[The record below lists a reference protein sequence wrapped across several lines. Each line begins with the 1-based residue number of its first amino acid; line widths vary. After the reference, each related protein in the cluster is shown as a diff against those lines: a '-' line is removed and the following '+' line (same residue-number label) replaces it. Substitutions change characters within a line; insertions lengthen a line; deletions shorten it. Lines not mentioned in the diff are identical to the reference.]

1 MVCATQDDIKA
12 MRVICRHVLS
22 LLSILIVVASQ
33 LVSRAVVDGL
43 YSMGVWVPRSD
54 LHFLLVRT
62 FADFALVAI
71 LISVLAIRMERPKT
85 FGYVALAVAC
95 INIMDATV

>member
-95 INIMDATV
+95 INIMGATV